1 MVTKAADIEHI
12 IEPTKKAN
20 VLGCC
25 PLPAGI
31 VDTNDKLDLGILK
44 NLNYKSILSADQF
57 DRQTLCELSK
67 LAAHLQRKSFKVHDT
82 LYSKILAAAF
92 FEPSTR
98 TRLSFESAML
108 HLGGKTLSVT
118 DAATTG
124 IAKGETLLDI
134 GQMFNSYADVVVVRH
149 PEQDALNELS
159 TYLRIPLINGG
170 NGSDEH
176 PTQALADWYAL
187 LKWKPAL
194 GFSTLPEKEKLHL
207 GIVGTPGSMRTVKSF
222 LLLALLFKE
231 NIREITIVSEM
242 ADPLG
247 KDVQTFCDKS
257 PVKMNLCYD
266 LQEVVEDLDIIY
278 MNAIALLGDSYR
290 TLGKR
295 FKLNHESKLKDGA
308 VILHPLARQDE
319 LDRSLDDTK
328 HNLYFNQADGAVF
341 IRQALLLAVFDRL
354 DIIPENLIKQ

>member
-1 MVTKAADIEHI
+1 MVTRAADIEHN
-12 IEPTKKAN
+12 IEPRKKTN

-25 PLPAGI
+25 PSPDEIL
-31 VDTNDKLDLGILK
+31 NLEDKLDLKILRGI
-44 NLNYKSILSADQF
+44 NYTSTLSADQF
-57 DRQTLCELSK
+57 DRKILCELSK
-67 LAAHLQRKSFKVHDT
+67 LAAHLQRKNFTASNALHD
-82 LYSKILAAAF
+82 KILAAAF

-118 DAATTG
+118 EAATTG

-149 PEQDALNELS
+149 PEQNALNELS

-194 GFSTLPEKEKLHL
+194 GYGILPEAEKLHL

-231 NIREITIVSEM
+231 KIREITIISEM

-247 KDVQTFCDKS
+247 KDVQSFCDKS
-257 PVKMNLCYD
+257 PVNMNICYN
-266 LQEVVEDLDIIY
+266 LQDVIEDLDIIY
-278 MNAIALLGDSYR
+278 MNAIAFLGDSYR

-295 FKLNHESKLKDGA
+295 FKLNRENKLKDDA
-308 VILHPLARQDE
+308 VILHPLARRDE
-319 LDRSLDDTK
+319 LDQSLDNTK

-341 IRQALLLAVFDRL
+341 IRQALLLAIFDRL
-354 DIIPENLIKQ
+354 DIIPEKFIKS